1 MNRFTDKFKKADDS
15 FDNQYSKII
24 EDLKGLSEE
33 EIKSV
38 TPNVSDYDKLL
49 KAVKEAS
56 DKNLSQARLVKNIK
70 DLGEVAIKLSKK
82 IPTLKK
88 LF

>member
-33 EIKSV
+33 EIKPV
-38 TPNVSDYDKLL
+38 TPNVSSRDELL

-56 DKNLSQARLVKNIK
+56 DKNLSQAELVDNIK
-70 DLGEVAIKLSKK
+70 GLGEVAIKLAKK
-82 IPTLKK
+82 IPMLKK